1 MVDVAKTCEPKSDQL
16 NADDMIAGAKTIEI
30 TAVKECGG
38 DQPIAIHYAGG
49 DGKPFKPCKSM
60 RRLLVKV
67 WGRDG
72 DEYVGKSL
80 TLFCDPKVTWAG
92 SEVGGI
98 RISHMSGLKDEF
110 KVMLTVSKGKR
121 SLYTVKPLINEPLKA
136 LTDDELE
143 LLTAEING
151 AETMADL
158 APIGEKI
165 KLARYNADGAK
176 RLKVLY
182 SGAVERIRTG
192 AGLV

>member
-1 MVDVAKTCEPKSDQL
+1 MIDIAKTCTPNSLQL
-16 NADDMIAGAKTIEI
+16 NADDLISGAKTIEI
-30 TAVKECGG
+30 TGVKLQSG
-38 DQPIAIHYAGG
+38 DQPVAISYVG
-49 DGKPFKPCKSM
+49 DDNKAFLPCKSM

-136 LTDDELE
+136 LTDDELDA
-143 LLTAEING
+143 LTAEING
-151 AETMADL
+151 AETMAEL

-165 KLARYNADGAK
+165 KLARYNVAGAK

-192 AGLV
+192 SGLV